1 VSANKLALNLTLFLY
16 LVKKT
21 KTLANKL
28 VFTLFLRLIKDK
40 VLDNKLSLTIDA
52 KPTTSTKRLGIG
64 LKKIFS
70 N

>member
-1 VSANKLALNLTLFLY
+1 MSANELALNLTLFLY

-28 VFTLFLRLIKDK
+28 VFTLFLCLIKDK
-40 VLDNKLSLTIDA
+40 VLDNKLSLTMDA
-52 KPTTSTKRLGIG
+52 KPTTFTKRLGTR